1 MIISVSRRSD
11 IPAFYSEWFF
21 RRLKEGEDLIRNPF
35 NRRQISKVKLN
46 KNQNFNITFII
57 NIYIPLRHYL

>member
-21 RRLKEGEDLIRNPF
+21 RRLKEGEVLIRNPF

-46 KNQNFNITFII
+46 KKAVLDI
-57 NIYIPLRHYL
+57 NVDISI